1 MFNKIKDNQNLRI
14 LFNYHNLGMYAL
26 ALVALSV
33 TWSSIK
39 VIQKNYGLE
48 KQITT
53 LQQEVSLLNQ
63 QTKNQQLINEYYNTN
78 AFLNLAARKYF
89 GKADPGEKLILVPS
103 SVSQQYIHPLPNTS
117 ANSSQSK
124 PKPNIIV
131 NWQAW
136 INFFLHRPV
145 SASQS

>member
-1 MFNKIKDNQNLRI
+1 MFNKIKNNQNLKV
-14 LFNYHNLGMYAL
+14 LFNYRNLGLYAL

-39 VIQKNYGLE
+39 VIQKNYSLE

-53 LQQEVSLLNQ
+53 LQQEVGLLNQ

-78 AFLNLAARKYF
+78 AFLDLAARNYF
-89 GKADPGEKLILVPS
+89 GKASPGEKLILVPS
-103 SVSQQYIHPLPNTS
+103 NVAQQYIHPLPTASTS
-117 ANSSQSK
+117 PSHSKSK
-124 PKPNIIV
+124 PQFIV

-136 INFFLHRPV
+136 INFFLHRQT
-145 SASQS
+145 SSS